1 MSKGNKKNK
10 QKNKKKSEH
19 KKSQKALL
27 KTTTH
32 HETKDLSHLKSSIN
46 DSQTTPTVPND
57 DEIEIQAVESL
68 TAHSSSVSKIQ
79 NIWQKHMSAA
89 LHPLAF
95 TLMRLSFFLLLAYD
109 LWWIA
114 LSHAPRYGAGAFNV
128 AHFPWIDQIFP
139 TPTIHSIG
147 VLYILVGVL
156 SVIHAFG
163 LGGRVGVLLIALL
176 YNFAYFWSQAD
187 SYQHHYLIGLCLF
200 IFAFMPAATPTWST
214 LLMQKDIAQD
224 LPKTKS
230 IYKDIALDLLLIQLA
245 LIYFWTGIAKYE
257 SVWLSGK
264 TLSSIIV
271 DPDVRTTILDWGK
284 IFGWQ
289 GIETFKALAYLVML
303 GEILAAIAWIFKACR
318 PWAVLVIP
326 WFHIMVE
333 WIGFDIELFSYYMLI
348 LNFCLLSP
356 YKIWEGLHRVL
367 SKSYIAIS
375 RLLIPLHYT
384 EDQHENSPSSRLS
397 RRLPYMVW
405 SIVIVIITLQIQR
418 LPVEG
423 HTTAAYIVALLLV
436 GLTWSIK
443 KTLQTQKT
451 ITVIITLLFI
461 VSIISVAS
469 QHLKSSDFAFNY
481 YRMWGGD
488 LKRRQSYQQSI
499 EVYRKVNRYQKNDK
513 PARHMTLASI
523 YQKLGRTQDAIDMY
537 QEGIRRWSIQLHQH
551 STSLN
556 QKESQIAFQKA
567 AKKVQVGYQ
576 KLLALVRQSQQ
587 SSFMQEL
594 EFLMQEESKIIR
606 EGYKIIK
613 NL

>member
-1 MSKGNKKNK
+1 MSKGMKKKKKKKNK
-10 QKNKKKSEH
+10 NKVERKS
-19 KKSQKALL
+19 SQKPLL
-27 KTTTH
+27 KTTVN
-32 HETKDLSHLKSSIN
+32 HEIKELSHLKSSIN
-46 DSQTTPTVPND
+46 DSPITTVPND
-57 DEIEIQAVESL
+57 NTEIQSVESL
-68 TAHSSSVSKIQ
+68 IVQSSSFSKIQ
-79 NIWQKHMSAA
+79 NLWQKYVSAD
-89 LHPLAF
+89 LHPLAL
-95 TLMRLSFFLLLAYD
+95 TVMRLSFFLLLAYD

-139 TPTIHSIG
+139 IPTIHSIG

-163 LGGRVGVLLIALL
+163 LGGRVGVVLITLL

-200 IFAFMPAATPTWST
+200 IFAFMPVTKPTWST
-214 LLMQKDIAQD
+214 TIMQEHTAQD

-230 IYKDIALDLLLIQLA
+230 VYKDIALDLLLIQLA

-271 DPDVRTTILDWGK
+271 DPDVRNTILDWGQT
-284 IFGWQ
+284 FGWQ
-289 GIETFKALAYLVML
+289 GIETFKALAYLVMI

-356 YKIWEGLHRVL
+356 YKIWEGLHKIL
-367 SKSYIAIS
+367 GKIYIMIS
-375 RLLIPLHYT
+375 SLLIQLHHA
-384 EDQHENSPSSRLS
+384 EDQHDNSSSSRLS
-397 RRLPYMVW
+397 RRLPYIVW
-405 SIVIVIITLQIQR
+405 SIVIVIITLQIQQ

-423 HTTAAYIVALLLV
+423 HTTAAYIVALLLL

-451 ITVIITLLFI
+451 ISVIIALLFI

-499 EVYRKVNRYQKNDK
+499 EVYRKVNRYQKADL

-523 YQKLGRTQDAIDMY
+523 YQKLGRNQDAIDMY
-537 QEGIRRWSIQLHQH
+537 QEGIRRWSVQLHQH
-551 STSLN
+551 VTSLN
-556 QKESQIAFQKA
+556 QKEAQVAFQKA
-567 AKKVQVGYQ
+567 AKKVKIGYQ
-576 KLLALVRQSQQ
+576 KLLGLVRQNQQ
-587 SSFMQEL
+587 SNFVQEL
-594 EFLMQEESKIIR
+594 EFLWQEESKVIR